1 MAPARAASG
10 EGGPGSGGEGVCPG
24 RNLPPGRLAVNHAAR
39 HWTLADPPAESWKGT
54 AVNLVAGSYLGG
66 YEILEQVGHARMATE
81 YRAQRPGQPG
91 LVAVKVVPAYFA
103 EDHLFNDR
111 YRDALTLTKLR
122 HPNLLTVLDYG
133 EGHGVAYLVT
143 QYLGGLPLA
152 ERLARPWS
160 LDDAIAV
167 LAPVA
172 AALDYVHAQQM
183 VHRDVK
189 PTNILIAPDGRP
201 VLGDLGLADI
211 VDRARRVADTG
222 ELIGTPAYM
231 APEQANKEQA
241 TSRTDQYA
249 LAVVAYEMLT
259 GRVPFRGAT
268 PRDVV
273 LAHRDQAPPRPR
285 SLNPELPAATEE
297 ALLKGLAKRPQD
309 RYPTVT
315 ALVDALRGAG
325 QRMPLREGRATI
337 VDDPAVM
344 PVVLPVAP
352 PEKPAA
358 KRGALVAAAAAG
370 VLLVAAL
377 AGGYGLSHRPP
388 ALAAAAPAAT
398 AVAQTTTATVA
409 VTARATTATTQI
421 AAAPASLQCR
431 IAPIFATLI
440 AALGDQAPVGACTE
454 EVGLNPSNGD
464 TVQHTTRGL
473 LAMSKVNNVLSFTDG
488 YQSWVLGTDGKV
500 HHRLNTQ
507 RFPWE
512 ANPEGLPPA
521 Q

>member
-1 MAPARAASG
+1 
-10 EGGPGSGGEGVCPG
+10 
-24 RNLPPGRLAVNHAAR
+24 
-39 HWTLADPPAESWKGT
+39 
-54 AVNLVAGSYLGG
+54 
-66 YEILEQVGHARMATE
+66 
-81 YRAQRPGQPG
+81 
-91 LVAVKVVPAYFA
+91 
-103 EDHLFNDR
+103 
-111 YRDALTLTKLR
+111 
-122 HPNLLTVLDYG
+122 
-133 EGHGVAYLVT
+133 
-143 QYLGGLPLA
+143 
-152 ERLARPWS
+152 
-160 LDDAIAV
+160 
-167 LAPVA
+167 
-172 AALDYVHAQQM
+172 
-183 VHRDVK
+183 
-189 PTNILIAPDGRP
+189 
-201 VLGDLGLADI
+201 
-211 VDRARRVADTG
+211 
-222 ELIGTPAYM
+222 
-231 APEQANKEQA
+231 
-241 TSRTDQYA
+241 
-249 LAVVAYEMLT
+249 
-259 GRVPFRGAT
+259 
-268 PRDVV
+268 
-273 LAHRDQAPPRPR
+273 
-285 SLNPELPAATEE
+285 
-297 ALLKGLAKRPQD
+297 

-315 ALVDALRGAG
+315 AFVDALRGAD

-337 VDDPAVM
+337 DDDPAVM